1 MSNVQ
6 YETNGSN
13 NMPLPYV
20 ESIDI
25 SNQNTNQSCG
35 LKSFFISYL
44 ELQLANLDLWDSQS
58 NSTYIFRYIETVHKG
73 LKNIKFSL
81 YYIANFIR
89 NRSLKNNREKDISSL
104 TGFGQV
110 TLLLILSIYKGGW
123 DTLKIDDNVTYFC
136 QKIS

>member
-20 ESIDI
+20 ESTDI

>member
-13 NMPLPYV
+13 DMPLPYV
-20 ESIDI
+20 ESTDI
-25 SNQNTNQSCG
+25 SNQNTNQSCS
-35 LKSFFISYL
+35 LKSFFISYS

-123 DTLKIDDNVTYFC
+123 DTLRIDDNVTYFC

>member
-1 MSNVQ
+1 
-6 YETNGSN
+6 
-13 NMPLPYV
+13 MPLPYV
-20 ESIDI
+20 ESTDI

-35 LKSFFISYL
+35 LKSFFISYS

>member
-1 MSNVQ
+1 
-6 YETNGSN
+6 
-13 NMPLPYV
+13 MPLPYV
-20 ESIDI
+20 ESTDI